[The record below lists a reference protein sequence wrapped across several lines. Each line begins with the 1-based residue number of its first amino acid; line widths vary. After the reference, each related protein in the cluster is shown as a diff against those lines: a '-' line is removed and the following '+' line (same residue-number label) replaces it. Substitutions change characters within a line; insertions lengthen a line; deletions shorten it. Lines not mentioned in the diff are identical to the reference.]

1 MTNRQLLVS
10 ETLRIIAREREN
22 GFAECGPM
30 AYQLMHDYRR
40 EGNPAELLW
49 GDLPTHRVVEDVA
62 DLLGLWCWYGDDN
75 GSSILRTAEEWIT
88 DCCDEERV
96 AVALNLDAYPFLD
109 AQEMQSKLGK
119 VALNFPSLQE
129 KCRQLIGERGEE

>member
-1 MTNRQLLVS
+1 MTERRSLVS

-30 AYQLMHDYRR
+30 AHQLMHDYRR

-49 GDLPTHRVVEDVA
+49 PDLPARREIEDVA

-75 GSSILRTAEEWIT
+75 GSSILRTAEGWIT
-88 DCCDEERV
+88 ECVNEERV

-109 AQEMQSKLGK
+109 VQEMRSKLRM
-119 VALNFPSLQE
+119 VMEMFPSLQE
-129 KCRQLIGERGEE
+129 KCSQLISERGDE